1 MVKFSAPVKILCET
15 SIYHEGENLRIRIG
29 TRPSPLALAQA
40 RIIADGIKTSWPDA
54 EIITIP
60 IRTSGDKNM
69 SPFTTDPRGIKGLFT
84 REIEK
89 GLQLG
94 EIDIAVH
101 SLKDLPVSMSPDL
114 PIVAYSRRGNPFD
127 ALITNES
134 CGKVIG
140 SSSLRRRLQIAR
152 LYPAM
157 KVIPVR
163 GNVGTRLKKL
173 DEGEIDV
180 LVLAACGL
188 QRLGLTGR
196 IARIFTADEIMPSA
210 GQGIIACQGRAGEDY
225 SYLSCVDDDISRDCA
240 TAERSFS
247 RCIGAGCNIPAGA
260 YAEIHGDMITLKGL
274 YIDDAGNFL
283 KGTVSGHRKDSE
295 TLGVRLAEM
304 ILG

>member
-1 MVKFSAPVKILCET
+1 M
-15 SIYHEGENLRIRIG
+15 
-29 TRPSPLALAQA
+29 
-40 RIIADGIKTSWPDA
+40 
-54 EIITIP
+54 
-60 IRTSGDKNM
+60 
-69 SPFTTDPRGIKGLFT
+69 FT

-89 GLQLG
+89 GLQFG

-101 SLKDLPVSMSPDL
+101 SLKDLPVNMSPDL

-134 CGKVIG
+134 GGNVIG

-157 KVIPVR
+157 KVVPVR

-173 DEGEIDV
+173 DAGEFSG

-188 QRLGLTGR
+188 QRLGLNDR
-196 IARIFTADEIMPSA
+196 IARIFAADEIMPSA
-210 GQGIIACQGRAGEDY
+210 GQGIIACQGRAGENY

-260 YAEIHGDMITLKGL
+260 YAEISGDMIALKGL
-274 YIDDAGNFL
+274 YIDDDGNFRRG
-283 KGTVSGHRKDSE
+283 KISGLRKDSE
-295 TLGVRLAEM
+295 SLGERLAEM
-304 ILG
+304 ILA